1 MKLNKPMIT
10 TTLSILLLSNSLFAA
25 NKIVNSQIDFVAKGN
40 PSFIKATGEL
50 KINEAKLML
59 KEDIIAGEIKVD
71 LTKLDSGIELRD
83 SHLKEK
89 YLHTEK
95 YPHAVLK
102 VKDLKLMEGKTFEG
116 KFKAKLLFHGI
127 EKEIEVS
134 GKLMRKDKQ
143 VEVMGEFDLK
153 LTDYSVE
160 LPSFQGITAAD
171 IVKIKVNTKIE
182 I

>member
-1 MKLNKPMIT
+1 MKLNKTIIT
-10 TTLSILLLSNSLFAA
+10 TTLSILLLSNPLFATS
-25 NKIVNSQIDFVAKGN
+25 KIINSQIDFVAKGN

-50 KINEAKLML
+50 KINEAKLIL
-59 KEDIIAGEIKVD
+59 KENMVAGEIKVD
-71 LTKLDSGIELRD
+71 LTKIDSGIELRD

-95 YPHAVLK
+95 YPHAILK

-127 EKEIEVS
+127 EKDIEVS
-134 GKLMRKDKQ
+134 GNLLKKDNHI
-143 VEVMGEFDLK
+143 EVMGEFDLK
-153 LTDYSVE
+153 LTDYSIE